1 MGLFSGLLGLSTAVD
16 ETKLMAEYG
25 KYMIDGETI
34 EIGFTLI
41 RDTFVFTNKRL
52 LLIDKQGLTGK
63 KLEIFTIPYRSVDFF
78 YVETAGTFEMDS
90 ELKIAVKGMPTI
102 ITKKFRKDD
111 GLDAVYK
118 VLSTYVLK

>member
-1 MGLFSGLLGLSTAVD
+1 MGLFSGILGLSTTVD
-16 ETKLMAEYG
+16 AAKLQADYG
-25 KYMIDGETI
+25 KYLVDGETI
-34 EIGFTLI
+34 EIGFALI

-63 KLEIFTIPYRSVDFF
+63 KLEIITIPYRSIDF
-78 YVETAGTFEMDS
+78 YLLETAGTFDMDS

-102 ITKKFRKDD
+102 ISKKFKKDD

-118 VLSTYVLK
+118 ILSTYVLK

>member
-16 ETKLMAEYG
+16 ENKLMAEYG

-63 KLEIFTIPYRSVDFF
+63 KLEIFTFSRMKIFIPSNDFTRF
-78 YVETAGTFEMDS
+78 KTEYNHS
-90 ELKIAVKGMPTI
+90 KL
-102 ITKKFRKDD
+102 
-111 GLDAVYK
+111 
-118 VLSTYVLK
+118 

>member
-1 MGLFSGLLGLSTAVD
+1 MGLFSGLLGLSTTVD
-16 ETKLMAEYG
+16 EAKLMADYG

-41 RDTFVFTNKRL
+41 RDMFVFTNKRL

-63 KLEIFTIPYRSVDFF
+63 KLEIITIPYRSIDF
-78 YVETAGTFEMDS
+78 YSIETAGTFDMDS

-102 ITKKFRKDD
+102 ISKKFKKDD

>member
-1 MGLFSGLLGLSTAVD
+1 MGLFSGLLGLSSTVD
-16 ETKLMAEYG
+16 AAKLMADYG
-25 KYMIDGETI
+25 KFMIDGETI

-63 KLEIFTIPYRSVDFF
+63 KLEIITIPYRSIDF
-78 YVETAGTFEMDS
+78 YSVETAGTFEMDS

-102 ITKKFRKDD
+102 ITKKFKFI
-111 GLDAVYK
+111 
-118 VLSTYVLK
+118 